1 MTAPPGAHTLSAM
14 IGGAAISHHNAQ
26 RPEQAPASRWLW
38 PLAAATIAIVAVL
51 SLGQRPTPALHGGGL
66 PAAAALLVLIA
77 SGAALLRR
85 DGADRAEI
93 PALAAMIAASAALVW
108 IQTGG
113 PGVAGFFVAI
123 GYAAMRLS
131 PLRSLAVLA
140 LAVCALAVAA
150 VHTDRSRGLIVASEL
165 GLVAFYVVGAF
176 ARHVQDAHERM
187 RQLLVEL
194 EAGRRLREEAAALRE
209 RGRIAREMH
218 DVLAHSLSGLML
230 QLEGARMLAARSRA
244 DSELALA
251 LGRAHHLAQQGLEE
265 ARRAIAA
272 LRDERLPGAD
282 LLEQLT
288 ADFERDSRIE
298 SSLQVVGTPR
308 RLDSE
313 TSLTLYRV
321 AQEALTNSRKH
332 ARAERVELHLGY
344 EPGGVRLVV
353 EDHARPPS
361 GDGAP
366 GEAVPASAAA
376 AVRTFRT
383 GGQGYGL
390 TGMRE
395 RAELLGGRL
404 RAGNTGDGYRVEL
417 WVPLGG

>member
-1 MTAPPGAHTLSAM
+1 MTAPAGAHTLSAM
-14 IGGAAISHHNAQ
+14 IDTAAISSHRAQ

-38 PLAAATIAIVAVL
+38 PLAAVTIAVVSVL

-66 PAAAALLVLIA
+66 PAAAALVVLIA
-77 SGAALLRR
+77 SAAALLLRE
-85 DGADRAEI
+85 DSDRAET
-93 PALAAMIAASAALVW
+93 PALAAMIAASAALMW

-140 LAVCALAVAA
+140 LAVCALGVAGA
-150 VHTDRSRGLIVASEL
+150 HADRSAGLIVASEL
-165 GLVAFYVVGAF
+165 GLVAFYVIGAF

-230 QLEGARMLAARSRA
+230 QLEGARMLATRA
-244 DSELALA
+244 HVDDELAAA
-251 LGRAHHLAQQGLEE
+251 LRRSHHLAHQGLEE
-265 ARRAIAA
+265 ARRAI
-272 LRDERLPGAD
+272 
-282 LLEQLT
+282 
-288 ADFERDSRIE
+288 
-298 SSLQVVGTPR
+298 
-308 RLDSE
+308 
-313 TSLTLYRV
+313 V

-344 EPGGVRLVV
+344 EPDGVRLVV
-353 EDHARPPS
+353 EDHARPS
-361 GDGAP
+361 DGDGDP
-366 GEAVPASAAA
+366 GDALPARPAG
-376 AVRTFRT
+376 AVRTSRA

-404 RAGNTGDGYRVEL
+404 RAGSTGDGYRVEL
-417 WVPLGG
+417 WVPHGG